1 MKALKEKKKNR
12 ETSHEEE
19 NLTGT
24 LFSVSVVGAVI
35 LLMWFSAYGLY
46 LAR

>member
-1 MKALKEKKKNR
+1 MKDFKKTKRNN
-12 ETSHEEE
+12 EMSHEEE

-24 LFSVSVVGAVI
+24 LFSVSVVGIVI
-35 LLMWFSAYGLY
+35 LLMWFGAYGLY